1 MRHLSVEEGCEL
13 GIKVVCPVDGQ
24 NGVTVV
30 KVEDAQL
37 GSDHPEVH
45 VIDDLFAFEV
55 VANSSGQAVEQS
67 N

>member
-1 MRHLSVEEGCEL
+1 M